1 MPASSGRVT
10 QAVASREPWTVIL
23 NPAAL
28 NGRAVR
34 EWAELEG
41 AFRRSGIP
49 AHVVATEYP
58 GHATELTVAAVRAGA
73 RRIVVA
79 GGSGTWHEA
88 VNGVFIQDAVD
99 RRELTLVRVP
109 VKRDADCDIR
119 NLFEYPEAKS
129 LFASGYSFPV
139 PVIGIDYCESR
150 FTQRRYATSAIA
162 GRRAAR
168 HRAWDCFRRDGY
180 VAMASGELPLY
191 MAAALEITG
200 PAVITVDEFERY
212 RGTADNIS
220 AGIVYAADAGCRL
233 ERGASHAASSPQCSA
248 GGPDHGVFIGSSRNP
263 APSNGWEPE
272 CAAHK
277 PEGIGCRAD
286 IELVVETGECH
297 AARFEAGRDVGAGVS
312 MVCRTLSF
320 RGRRIT
326 IESESPLP
334 VLADGELFVTTPV
347 TLELVPD
354 AFRTLAWGES
364 AGPGGSSGR
373 FGQTAASRDGAG
385 EEPLGLSTLR

>member
-1 MPASSGRVT
+1 M
-10 QAVASREPWTVIL
+10 ASREPWTVIL

-41 AFRRSGIP
+41 AFRRSGVP
-49 AHVVATEYP
+49 ARVVATEYP
-58 GHATELTVAAVRAGA
+58 GHATELTVAAVRAGS

-88 VNGVFIQDAVD
+88 INGVFIQDAVD
-99 RRELTLVRVP
+99 RRELTLVRFP
-109 VKRDADCDIR
+109 FDRDAGCDIR
-119 NLFEYPEAKS
+119 NLFEYPEAKG

-200 PAVITVDEFERY
+200 PAVVTVDGFERY
-212 RGTADNIS
+212 RGTVDNIS
-220 AGIVYAADAGCRL
+220 AGIVYAADAGCRM
-233 ERGASHAASSPQCSA
+233 ECGPSHA
-248 GGPDHGVFIGSSRNP
+248 GSSSRCV
-263 APSNGWEPE
+263 AGRLDHTVFGGSSGDSASYRREPKSVAQE
-272 CAAHK
+272 
-277 PEGIGCRAD
+277 PGGIGCRAD

-297 AARFEAGRDVGAGVS
+297 AARFEAGREVDAGVP

-354 AFRTLAWGES
+354 AFRTLVWGWP
-364 AGPGGSSGR
+364 AGPGGSSGC
-373 FGQTAASRDGAG
+373 FGQTAASRDGSG
-385 EEPLGLSTLR
+385 DETFG

>member
-10 QAVASREPWTVIL
+10 QAVASRESWTVIL

-34 EWAELEG
+34 EWAELEE

-58 GHATELTVAAVRAGA
+58 GHATALTVAAVRAGT

-99 RRELTLVRVP
+99 RRELILVRVP
-109 VKRDADCDIR
+109 FDRDADCDIR
-119 NLFEYPEAKS
+119 NLLECPEAES
-129 LFASGYSFPV
+129 LSASGHSFPV

-150 FTQRRYATSAIA
+150 FTQRRYAASVIA
-162 GRRAAR
+162 GRRAAWY
-168 HRAWDCFRRDGY
+168 RAWDCFKRDGY

-200 PAVITVDEFERY
+200 PAVVTVDGFERY
-212 RGTADNIS
+212 RGTVDNIS
-220 AGIVYAADAGCRL
+220 AGIVYAADAGRCVN
-233 ERGASHAASSPQCSA
+233 GGPSHADSFPQCSA
-248 GGPDHGVFIGSSRNP
+248 GGPDHGAFIGSSRNP
-263 APSNGWEPE
+263 APSNGWGPE
-272 CAAHK
+272 SAAHK
-277 PEGIGCRAD
+277 PKGIGCRAD
-286 IELVVETGECH
+286 IELAVETGECH
-297 AARFEAGRDVGAGVS
+297 AARFETGRDVDAGVP

-326 IESESPLP
+326 VESESPLP

-354 AFRTLAWGES
+354 AFRTLAWGRS

-373 FGQTAASRDGAG
+373 FGQTAASREGAG
-385 EEPLGLSTLR
+385 DETLG